1 MSKGNSYTVGVII
14 LSIISAILLSLAFP
28 PLNFFPISFI
38 ALVPLNIII
47 YKSDKLRYYVISA
60 SIFVLVF
67 FGYLLMWVTAF
78 MLKETEAIVSF
89 LTLFTILFLI
99 IFLFYFPAMLLSG
112 FLSKKLPEF
121 RFITV
126 PLVFT
131 FMEYMRNLG
140 YLGFPWG
147 IIGYSQ
153 WNFSLFLQSADIFGV
168 LGISFFVYFC
178 NSVIAHYLLFFAE
191 RNISKKYQYK
201 KPYIPAII
209 FVASFILILIYGAVK
224 INIEE
229 SKRTLQPKTRIAL
242 IQKSFDPNVYWNNI
256 YTGEPY
262 RKNSKGIQGFAEK
275 FLLKPE
281 KFQNEEKPDGVTQ
294 NGTVSV
300 RRIAKLARDASLS
313 KPSLIVYPESVTL
326 DSYGYYINEY
336 KEIFDYGLVS
346 NSIYPGIYNTYILYD
361 MIRYTQTY
369 HLLGT
374 TIIKEDTNENAYNP
388 YKYYNG
394 MEFIN
399 DRGNVIGEYSKIKLV
414 PGGESYPF
422 QDNEF
427 LLNTFPFKNIIN
439 FMYAQFDKAGANRW
453 DRGRSITVF
462 NHPNGYT
469 FSGVICFES
478 AFGDFVRK
486 FVYNGAQTLAVIT
499 EDAWSYSDE
508 SLLQHFY
515 MSVFRAVENRRDI
528 VHNGNSGV
536 TGHISS
542 TGKIISTLPFWKP
555 DYMVANVALNSDI
568 TIYTRFGEWFVF
580 LCFIGILV
588 LLFFATAK
596 SLIELKEIIKKRFFL
611 KQSAENDAVFA
622 VIPSAKKVDEYIN
635 DEASDDIPS
644 LDDIEEAVVKKKEKT
659 QEVKTNTQIIDKNS
673 EINNIKNNT
682 EVIQKSKENS
692 NIKKTNINTENKKI
706 DLFSDKYTDYT
717 KEMTDIIENS
727 KSYSIFD
734 DNKYTS
740 DISSTLTTIIEEN
753 EETSARDK
761 TIKNNNMK
769 NNIKKDNKQH

>member
-126 PLVFT
+126 ALVFT
-131 FMEYMRNLG
+131 FMEYMRNVG

-209 FVASFILILIYGAVK
+209 FVSSFILILIYGAVK

-635 DEASDDIPS
+635 GEASDDLPS
-644 LDDIEEAVVKKKEKT
+644 LDDIEEAVIKKKEKT
-659 QEVKTNTQIIDKNS
+659 QEVKTNTPIIDKNS

-692 NIKKTNINTENKKI
+692 NIKGDTNTENKKI

-717 KEMTDIIENS
+717 KEMIDIIDNS

-761 TIKNNNMK
+761 TIKNNMK

>member
-1 MSKGNSYTVGVII
+1 MSKSNSYTVGVII

-112 FLSKKLPEF
+112 FLSKKLPAF
-121 RFITV
+121 RFVTV

-131 FMEYMRNLG
+131 FMEYMRNVG

-201 KPYIPAII
+201 KPYIPAIVFI
-209 FVASFILILIYGAVK
+209 SSFLLIIIYGAVK

-281 KFQNEEKPDGVTQ
+281 KFQSEEKPDGVTQ

-300 RRIAKLARDASLS
+300 RRIANLARDASLS

-515 MSVFRAVENRRDI
+515 MSIFRAVENRRDI

-611 KQSAENDAVFA
+611 KQSAENEAVFA

-635 DEASDDIPS
+635 DEAIDDLPS
-644 LDDIEEAVVKKKEKT
+644 LDDIEEAVVKKKENT
-659 QEVKTNTQIIDKNS
+659 QEVKTNTQIINKNS
-673 EINNIKNNT
+673 EINNIKNNNK
-682 EVIQKSKENS
+682 VIQKSKES
-692 NIKKTNINTENKKI
+692 GNINTKI

-717 KEMTDIIENS
+717 KEITDIIEDS

-740 DISSTLTTIIEEN
+740 DISSALTTIIEEN
-753 EETSARDK
+753 EETLGRDK
-761 TIKNNNMK
+761 TIKNNTSIK

>member
-131 FMEYMRNLG
+131 FMEYMRNVG

-209 FVASFILILIYGAVK
+209 FVSSFILILIYGAVK

-635 DEASDDIPS
+635 DEASDDLPS
-644 LDDIEEAVVKKKEKT
+644 LDDIEEAVIKKKEKT
-659 QEVKTNTQIIDKNS
+659 HEIKTNTPIIDKNS

-682 EVIQKSKENS
+682 EVIQKSKESS
-692 NIKKTNINTENKKI
+692 NIKNSNINTENTKI

-717 KEMTDIIENS
+717 KEMIDIIDNS

-753 EETSARDK
+753 EEISARDK
-761 TIKNNNMK
+761 TIKNNMK

>member
-112 FLSKKLPEF
+112 FLSKKLPVF

-131 FMEYMRNLG
+131 FMEYMRNVG

-201 KPYIPAII
+201 KPYIPAVVFISSFLVII
-209 FVASFILILIYGAVK
+209 IYGAVK

-242 IQKSFDPNVYWNNI
+242 IQKSFDPNIYWNNI

-262 RKNSKGIQGFAEK
+262 RRNSKGIQGFAEK

-300 RRIAKLARDASLS
+300 RRVANLARDAALS

-394 MEFIN
+394 IEFIN

-469 FSGVICFES
+469 FSGIICFES

-486 FVYNGAQTLAVIT
+486 FVYNGAQTLAVLT

-611 KQSAENDAVFA
+611 KQSAENEAVFA

-635 DEASDDIPS
+635 DEASDDLPS
-644 LDDIEEAVVKKKEKT
+644 LDDIEEAVIKKKEKT
-659 QEVKTNTQIIDKNS
+659 SEIKTNTQIINKNYKN
-673 EINNIKNNT
+673 NNIKN
-682 EVIQKSKENS
+682 S
-692 NIKKTNINTENKKI
+692 NINTENNTKI

-717 KEMTDIIENS
+717 KEMTSIIEDS
-727 KSYSIFD
+727 KDYSIFD
-734 DNKYTS
+734 DNKFTS
-740 DISSTLTTIIEEN
+740 DISSALTTIIEEN
-753 EETSARDK
+753 EETFNKDK
-761 TIKNNNMK
+761 KIKKNNNL
-769 NNIKKDNKQH
+769 KKDNKQH

>member
-38 ALVPLNIII
+38 ALVPLDIII

-112 FLSKKLPEF
+112 FLSKKLPAF

-131 FMEYMRNLG
+131 FMEYMRNVG

-178 NSVIAHYLLFFAE
+178 NSVIAHYLLFFSE

-201 KPYIPAII
+201 KPYIPAI
-209 FVASFILILIYGAVK
+209 VFILSFLVIIIYGAVK

-242 IQKSFDPNVYWNNI
+242 IQKSFDPNIYWNNI

-262 RKNSKGIQGFAEK
+262 RRNSKGIQGFAEK

-300 RRIAKLARDASLS
+300 RRVANLARDAALS

-394 MEFIN
+394 IEFIN

-469 FSGVICFES
+469 FSGIICFES

-486 FVYNGAQTLAVIT
+486 FVYNGAQTLAVLT

-555 DYMVANVALNSDI
+555 DYMVANAALNSDI

-611 KQSAENDAVFA
+611 KQSAENEAVFA

-635 DEASDDIPS
+635 NEASDDLPS
-644 LDDIEEAVVKKKEKT
+644 LDDIEEAVIKKKEKT
-659 QEVKTNTQIIDKNS
+659 SEIKTNTQIINKNS
-673 EINNIKNNT
+673 KNNNIKN
-682 EVIQKSKENS
+682 S
-692 NIKKTNINTENKKI
+692 NINTENNTKI

-717 KEMTDIIENS
+717 KEMTSIIEDS
-727 KSYSIFD
+727 KDYSIFD
-734 DNKYTS
+734 DNKFTS
-740 DISSTLTTIIEEN
+740 DISSALTTIIEEN
-753 EETSARDK
+753 EETFNKDK
-761 TIKNNNMK
+761 K
-769 NNIKKDNKQH
+769 IKKIMI

>member
-1 MSKGNSYTVGVII
+1 MSKSNSYTVGVII

-38 ALVPLNIII
+38 ALVPFNIII

-131 FMEYMRNLG
+131 FMEYMRNVG

-201 KPYIPAII
+201 KPYIPAIVFI
-209 FVASFILILIYGAVK
+209 SSFILILIYGAVK

-611 KQSAENDAVFA
+611 KQSAENEAVFA

-635 DEASDDIPS
+635 DEASDDLPS
-644 LDDIEEAVVKKKEKT
+644 LDDIEEAVIKKKEKT
-659 QEVKTNTQIIDKNS
+659 PEIKTNTQIIDKNS

-682 EVIQKSKENS
+682 EIIQKSKENS
-692 NIKKTNINTENKKI
+692 NIKGDTNTENKKI

-753 EETSARDK
+753 EETLGRDK
-761 TIKNNNMK
+761 TIKNNMK

>member
-131 FMEYMRNLG
+131 FMEYMRNVG

-209 FVASFILILIYGAVK
+209 FISSFILILIYGAVK

-281 KFQNEEKPDGVTQ
+281 KFQSEEKPDGVTQ

-427 LLNTFPFKNIIN
+427 LLNTFPFKNIIS

-469 FSGVICFES
+469 FTGVICFES

-659 QEVKTNTQIIDKNS
+659 QEVKTNTPIIDKNS

-682 EVIQKSKENS
+682 EVIQESKENS
-692 NIKKTNINTENKKI
+692 NKKTNMNTENKKI

-740 DISSTLTTIIEEN
+740 DISSVLSTIIEEN

>member
-126 PLVFT
+126 ALVFT
-131 FMEYMRNLG
+131 FMEYMRNVG

-209 FVASFILILIYGAVK
+209 FVSSFILILIYGAVK

-374 TIIKEDTNENAYNP
+374 TIIKEDTNENAYNS

-635 DEASDDIPS
+635 DEASDDLPS
-644 LDDIEEAVVKKKEKT
+644 LDDIEEAVIKKKEKT
-659 QEVKTNTQIIDKNS
+659 QEVKTNTPIIDKNS
-673 EINNIKNNT
+673 EINNVKNNT
-682 EVIQKSKENS
+682 EIIQKTKESS
-692 NIKKTNINTENKKI
+692 NIKSNTNTENKKI

-727 KSYSIFD
+727 RSYSIFD

-761 TIKNNNMK
+761 TIKNNMK

>member
-1 MSKGNSYTVGVII
+1 MSKSNSYTVGVII

-131 FMEYMRNLG
+131 FMEYMRNVG

-201 KPYIPAII
+201 KPYIPAIVFI
-209 FVASFILILIYGAVK
+209 SSFILILIYGAVK

-281 KFQNEEKPDGVTQ
+281 KFQSEEKPDGVTQ

-611 KQSAENDAVFA
+611 KQSAENEAVFA

-635 DEASDDIPS
+635 DEASDDLPS
-644 LDDIEEAVVKKKEKT
+644 LDDIEEAVIKKKEKT
-659 QEVKTNTQIIDKNS
+659 PEIKTNTQIIDKNS

-682 EVIQKSKENS
+682 EVIQKSKESS
-692 NIKKTNINTENKKI
+692 NIKNSNINTENTKI

-753 EETSARDK
+753 EETLGRDK
-761 TIKNNNMK
+761 TIKNNMK

>member
-131 FMEYMRNLG
+131 FMEYMRNVG

-209 FVASFILILIYGAVK
+209 FVSSFILILIYGAVK

-281 KFQNEEKPDGVTQ
+281 KFQSEEKPDGVTQ

-635 DEASDDIPS
+635 GEASDDLPS
-644 LDDIEEAVVKKKEKT
+644 LDDIEEAVIKKKEKT
-659 QEVKTNTQIIDKNS
+659 HEIKTNTPIIDKNS

-692 NIKKTNINTENKKI
+692 NIKGDTNTENKKI

-717 KEMTDIIENS
+717 KEMIDIIDNS

-753 EETSARDK
+753 EEISARDK
-761 TIKNNNMK
+761 TIKNNMK
-769 NNIKKDNKQH
+769 NNIKKDNK

>member
-38 ALVPLNIII
+38 ALVPLDIII

-112 FLSKKLPEF
+112 FLSKKLPAF

-131 FMEYMRNLG
+131 FMEYMRNVG

-201 KPYIPAII
+201 KPYIPAI
-209 FVASFILILIYGAVK
+209 VFILSFLVIIIYGAVK

-242 IQKSFDPNVYWNNI
+242 IQKSFDPNIYWNNI

-262 RKNSKGIQGFAEK
+262 RRNSKGIQGFAEK

-300 RRIAKLARDASLS
+300 RRVANLARDAALS

-394 MEFIN
+394 IEFIN

-469 FSGVICFES
+469 FSGIICFES

-486 FVYNGAQTLAVIT
+486 FVYNGAQTLAVLT

-555 DYMVANVALNSDI
+555 DYMVANAALNSDI

-611 KQSAENDAVFA
+611 KQSAENEAVFA

-635 DEASDDIPS
+635 NEASDDLPS
-644 LDDIEEAVVKKKEKT
+644 LDDIEEAVIKKKEKT
-659 QEVKTNTQIIDKNS
+659 SEIKTNTQIINKNS
-673 EINNIKNNT
+673 KNNNIKN
-682 EVIQKSKENS
+682 S
-692 NIKKTNINTENKKI
+692 NINTENNTKI

-717 KEMTDIIENS
+717 KEMTSIIEDS
-727 KSYSIFD
+727 KDYSIFD
-734 DNKYTS
+734 DNKFTS
-740 DISSTLTTIIEEN
+740 DISSALTTIIEEN
-753 EETSARDK
+753 EETFNKDK
-761 TIKNNNMK
+761 KIKKNNDL
-769 NNIKKDNKQH
+769 KKDNKQH

>member
-1 MSKGNSYTVGVII
+1 MSKSNSYTIGVII

-99 IFLFYFPAMLLSG
+99 IFLFYFPAMLLSV
-112 FLSKKLPEF
+112 FLSKKLPAF
-121 RFITV
+121 RFVTV

-131 FMEYMRNLG
+131 FMEYMRNVG

-201 KPYIPAII
+201 RPYIPAIVFI
-209 FVASFILILIYGAVK
+209 SSFILILIYGAVK

-281 KFQNEEKPDGVTQ
+281 KFQSEEKPDGVTQ

-300 RRIAKLARDASLS
+300 RRIANLARDASLS

-346 NSIYPGIYNTYILYD
+346 NSIYPGVYNTYILYD

-515 MSVFRAVENRRDI
+515 MSIFRAVENRRDI

-611 KQSAENDAVFA
+611 KQSAENEAVFA

-635 DEASDDIPS
+635 DEASDELPS
-644 LDDIEEAVVKKKEKT
+644 LDDIEEAVVKKKENT
-659 QEVKTNTQIIDKNS
+659 QEVKTNTQIINKNS
-673 EINNIKNNT
+673 EINNIKNNN
-682 EVIQKSKENS
+682 EVIQKESN
-692 NIKKTNINTENKKI
+692 NIKNSNINTEKI

-717 KEMTDIIENS
+717 KEITDIIEDS

-740 DISSTLTTIIEEN
+740 DISSALTTIIEEN
-753 EETSARDK
+753 EETLGRDK
-761 TIKNNNMK
+761 TIKNNMK
-769 NNIKKDNKQH
+769 NNIKKDNNQH

>member
-14 LSIISAILLSLAFP
+14 LSIISAILLALAFP

-131 FMEYMRNLG
+131 FMEYMRNVG

-201 KPYIPAII
+201 KPYIPAIVFI
-209 FVASFILILIYGAVK
+209 SSFILILIYGAVK

-692 NIKKTNINTENKKI
+692 NIKGDTNTENKKI

>member
-38 ALVPLNIII
+38 ALVPLDIII

-112 FLSKKLPEF
+112 FLSKKLPAF

-131 FMEYMRNLG
+131 FMEYMRNVG

-178 NSVIAHYLLFFAE
+178 NSVIAHYLLFFSE

-201 KPYIPAII
+201 KPYIPAI
-209 FVASFILILIYGAVK
+209 VFILSFLVIIIYGAVK

-242 IQKSFDPNVYWNNI
+242 IQKSFDPNIYWNNI

-262 RKNSKGIQGFAEK
+262 RRNSKGIQGFAEK

-300 RRIAKLARDASLS
+300 RRVANLARDAALS

-394 MEFIN
+394 IEFIN

-469 FSGVICFES
+469 FSGIICFES

-486 FVYNGAQTLAVIT
+486 FVYNGAQTLAVLT

-555 DYMVANVALNSDI
+555 DYMVANAALNSDI

-611 KQSAENDAVFA
+611 KQSAENEAVFA

-635 DEASDDIPS
+635 NEASDDLPS
-644 LDDIEEAVVKKKEKT
+644 LDDIEEAVIKKKEKT
-659 QEVKTNTQIIDKNS
+659 SEIKTNTQIINKNS
-673 EINNIKNNT
+673 KNNNIKN
-682 EVIQKSKENS
+682 S
-692 NIKKTNINTENKKI
+692 NINTENNTKI

-717 KEMTDIIENS
+717 KEMTSIIEDS
-727 KSYSIFD
+727 KDYSIFD
-734 DNKYTS
+734 DNKFTS
-740 DISSTLTTIIEEN
+740 DISSALTTIIEEN
-753 EETSARDK
+753 EETFNKDK
-761 TIKNNNMK
+761 KIKKNNDL
-769 NNIKKDNKQH
+769 KKDNKQH